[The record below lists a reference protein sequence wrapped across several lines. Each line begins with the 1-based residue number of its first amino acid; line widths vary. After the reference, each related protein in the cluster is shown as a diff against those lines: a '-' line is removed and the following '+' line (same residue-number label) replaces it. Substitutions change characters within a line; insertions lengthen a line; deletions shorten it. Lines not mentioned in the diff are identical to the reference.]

1 MKRFRLIMKV
11 CLALLV
17 FAVAVPALMDFFDA
31 NTIEAISF
39 ASLAALPVAGR
50 LETSLQIQER
60 RGDVHNYL
68 EAMNQKLKDEKR
80 DDFTSDEQTDY
91 DNASA
96 EFRKLGE
103 RLKKVQADELRAAE
117 MAGHNFKKKSAED
130 PEAREMKQYS
140 LLRAIQLKSE
150 GRSLDGFELEMH
162 QEAEKEARASGQSIT
177 GIGVPNLYFE
187 KRAQSAT
194 GQTANPLDQ
203 GGMLVPV
210 EKEGLIMALRPMLV
224 TSLLGA
230 KTIGGMVG
238 NVDMVRGTSTT
249 VAWETENADANE
261 AASITSKVTLSP
273 KRLAAFMP
281 ISKQLLIQTSGSV
294 QTQLMNDLL
303 AAIAQEVERVA
314 INGGGS
320 SEPSG
325 ILATTGIGDVPGGTN
340 GAAPTWAH
348 ISALESKIELAN
360 AMRNGVAYLT
370 NPKVK
375 NKLRNTALDAGSGLF
390 VWRQGEKDLNGYPCG
405 ISNLVPSTLVKDE
418 SGAVCSAIIFGDFS
432 QLEIYNWGGLD
443 ITVDPYTLAGKNQ
456 IKLTV
461 NSLWDVF
468 VRQPAA
474 FAAMLD
480 ALTA

>member
-1 MKRFRLIMKV
+1 MKV

-39 ASLAALPVAGR
+39 ATMAALPVAGK

-60 RGDVHNYL
+60 RGDVHEYL

-80 DDFTSDEQTDY
+80 DDFTAEEQVDY
-91 DNASA
+91 DNATA

-103 RLKKVQADELRAAE
+103 RLKKVQADEQRIAE
-117 MAGHNFKKKSAED
+117 MAGSNFRKKSNED
-130 PEAREMKQYS
+130 PETREIKKYS
-140 LLRAIQLKSE
+140 LLRAIGLKAE
-150 GRSLDGFELEMH
+150 GRSLDGLELEMH

-194 GQTANPLDQ
+194 GQTTNPLDQ

-224 TSLLGA
+224 TAGLGA

-249 VAWETENADANE
+249 VAWETENGDANE

-325 ILATTGIGDVPGGTN
+325 ILATTGIGDVPGGVA

-405 ISNLVPSTLVKDE
+405 ISNLVPSTLEKGA

-432 QLEIYNWGGLD
+432 QLEVYSWGGLD